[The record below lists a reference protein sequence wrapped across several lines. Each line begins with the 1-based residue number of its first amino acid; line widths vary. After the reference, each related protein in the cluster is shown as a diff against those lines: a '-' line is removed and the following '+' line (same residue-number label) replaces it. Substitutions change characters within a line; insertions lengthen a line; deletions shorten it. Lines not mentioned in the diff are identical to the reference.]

1 MQLKKQ
7 LPNESG
13 MSSIKSTPRSA
24 AAPVVALVLAVFTSP
39 AFADCVDYSEKRAKQ
54 AAQAMAKSPPK
65 FSDLGLPELAGLTID
80 AAKSSG
86 DPRCDPPE
94 KRTYF
99 FYKTNASLLDFYTA
113 IFPYMKPWR
122 TWTSPSGRESH
133 NFYVSS
139 GTEVQIRC
147 KGNCKTEDF
156 NIPGRID
163 EIMINRS
170 NMKDSLTTGGPG
182 WNWTP
187 EDLAKG
193 NAQPAAGRADR
204 ERPTSSAAAGV
215 SAGGSSNTSSQSS
228 TDNNQ
233 SSSNTSS
240 SSSTEKA
247 PDTVDDALNKAKKL
261 KDLIRF

>member
-1 MQLKKQ
+1 MKLKKQ
-7 LPNESG
+7 PVYESS
-13 MSSIKSTPRSA
+13 MSSVKRASRSA
-24 AAPVVALVLAVFTSP
+24 AASILVLAVFSLP

-54 AAQAMAKSPPK
+54 AAEALAKNPPK
-65 FSDLGLPELAGLTID
+65 FSDLGFPEIAGLTIN

-86 DPRCDPPE
+86 DPKCDPPE

-193 NAQPAAGRADR
+193 NAQPATGRADT
-204 ERPTSSAAAGV
+204 ERPTSSPTTGS
-215 SAGGSSNTSSQSS
+215 SASGSSNTSSS
-228 TDNNQ
+228 N
-233 SSSNTSS
+233 NTSNS
-240 SSSTEKA
+240 GSAPKA

-261 KDLIRF
+261 KDVLRF

>member
-1 MQLKKQ
+1 MKLKKQ
-7 LPNESG
+7 SVYESS
-13 MSSIKSTPRSA
+13 MSSVKRASRSA
-24 AAPVVALVLAVFTSP
+24 AASILVLAVFSLS

-86 DPRCDPPE
+86 DPKCDPPE
-94 KRTYF
+94 KRTIF
-99 FYKTNASLLDFYTA
+99 FYKTNLSRLEFYKA
-113 IFPYMKPWR
+113 IFPYLKPWR
-122 TWTSPSGRESH
+122 TWTSPSGGDSH
-133 NFYVSS
+133 DFYLSS
-139 GTEVQIRC
+139 GTRVQIRC
-147 KGNCKTEDF
+147 SGNCKADDYNT
-156 NIPGRID
+156 PGKID
-163 EIMINRS
+163 EILVNRRE
-170 NMKDSLTTGGPG
+170 MKDPLITDGPG

-193 NAQPAAGRADR
+193 SGQPAAGRADR

-215 SAGGSSNTSSQSS
+215 PTGGSGDTSSQSS

>member
-1 MQLKKQ
+1 
-7 LPNESG
+7 
-13 MSSIKSTPRSA
+13 MSSINSTSRSA
-24 AAPVVALVLAVFTSP
+24 AAPIVALVLAVFTSS
-39 AFADCVDYSEKRAKQ
+39 AVADCVDYSETRARQ
-54 AAQAMAKSPPK
+54 AAKALAKDPPK
-65 FSDLGLPELAGLTID
+65 FSDMGLPELAGLTID
-80 AAKSSG
+80 AVRSSG
-86 DPRCDPPE
+86 DPKCDPPE

-122 TWTSPSGRESH
+122 TWASPSGRESH

-193 NAQPAAGRADR
+193 NAQPAAGRADT
-204 ERPTSSAAAGV
+204 ERPTLSTTTGSSA
-215 SAGGSSNTSSQSS
+215 SGSSNTSSS
-228 TDNNQ
+228 N
-233 SSSNTSS
+233 NTSNS
-240 SSSTEKA
+240 GSAPKA

-261 KDLIRF
+261 KDVLRF

>member
-1 MQLKKQ
+1 MKLKKQ

-13 MSSIKSTPRSA
+13 MSSINSTSRSA
-24 AAPVVALVLAVFTSP
+24 AAPVVALVLAVFTSS
-39 AFADCVDYSEKRAKQ
+39 AVADCVDYSETRAKQ
-54 AAQAMAKSPPK
+54 AAKALAKTPPK
-65 FSDLGLPELAGLTID
+65 FSDLGLPELAGFTID
-80 AAKSSG
+80 AVRSSG
-86 DPRCDPPE
+86 DPKCDPPE

-193 NAQPAAGRADR
+193 NAQPAAGRADT
-204 ERPTSSAAAGV
+204 ERPTSSPTTGS
-215 SAGGSSNTSSQSS
+215 SASGSSNTSSS
-228 TDNNQ
+228 N
-233 SSSNTSS
+233 NTSNS
-240 SSSTEKA
+240 GSAPKA

-261 KDLIRF
+261 KDVLRF